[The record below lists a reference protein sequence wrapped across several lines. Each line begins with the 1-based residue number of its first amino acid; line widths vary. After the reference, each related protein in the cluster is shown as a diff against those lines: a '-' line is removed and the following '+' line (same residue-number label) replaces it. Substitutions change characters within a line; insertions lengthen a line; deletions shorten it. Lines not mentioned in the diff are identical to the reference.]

1 MNRLKRA
8 LSRLWLVI
16 VIIISLINVSGLSE
30 ENDWIVYESPF
41 NFTIQYPSRLFNV
54 CYDTDDAYDEAAIL
68 FQCKDEESDIYM
80 VCRLIDDPAYP
91 FWTEDGWEKLDTD
104 QAVLSKINVSMT
116 YMSLGQYLEPGGKRI
131 VEELRLEYPVELLDH
146 PCPEIVFDFFYPAD
160 NQTYWRVVFESMIVT
175 LNFPPLEYD
184 IDGFH
189 LGFYNRDALANA
201 NYTDIIVDKD
211 AEPVVLSAYD
221 DQEQFV
227 LERVYWKENQ
237 VSNTET
243 LYSTDVFVPE
253 NKLRIYCSLSD
264 PLPILRIRW
273 IDPWTDGCLYI
284 VKGDRDGSL
293 LLLAD
298 HQLFPDT
305 DE

>member
-1 MNRLKRA
+1 MKRLKLA

-131 VEELRLEYPVELLDH
+131 VEELRLEYPVELLGH

-184 IDGFH
+184 IAGFH